1 MSGGYG
7 GAYGAICYGGVCSP
21 PVRGSGGVQM
31 LTLIAKEPLW
41 IGTGLIDDDLA
52 FKVDGIQA
60 VWTAIGGYWSLNFS
74 LRGNQDLV
82 EDWLENGLGRDI
94 TLYSPALIPIWEG
107 AVNQVSGN
115 IGAMSLGRGPLLDA
129 PNRVRTIYST
139 VDTSVTPPAVGV
151 REPTAWADNTD
162 AQAKN
167 GIIERVISVGGA
179 TATSA
184 AQIRDTRL
192 ADLKEPKSSETDNL
206 GSSTE
211 THVNIECLGYYHWFK
226 AFVFN
231 STTTG
236 LQSVDAKLQAVINA
250 DPNGIISTDSGNI
263 AANATEVGAWEN
275 NDPQAASIIKGLVAL
290 GDAANNRYV
299 LGVYRDRKVHYS
311 AAPTTPKFQRTLAD
325 PGQWLELFGSGGQ
338 LDPWDVE
345 PGEWTFY
352 TDLFT
357 GQSQPTVL
365 RTDPRYLF
373 IEQGTFDAPW
383 SLVMQ
388 GGEVNRGD
396 QLLAKLGLG
405 GTTA

>member
-1 MSGGYG
+1 
-7 GAYGAICYGGVCSP
+7 
-21 PVRGSGGVQM
+21 M
-31 LTLIAKEPLW
+31 LALIARDPLW
-41 IGTGLIDDDLA
+41 TGSDLVIDDDLA
-52 FKVDGIQA
+52 FKVDAIQA

-74 LRGNQDLV
+74 LRANQATI
-82 EDWLENGLGRDI
+82 EDWLESGLGRDI
-94 TLYSPALIPIWEG
+94 TLYSPTLLPIWEG

-115 IGAMSLGRGPLLDA
+115 IGAMSQGRGPLLDA
-129 PNRVRTIYST
+129 PNRVKTIYST
-139 VDTSVTPPAVGV
+139 VDTSVIPPAVGV
-151 REPTAWADNTD
+151 REDVAFANDTD
-162 AQAKN
+162 AQVRN

-179 TATSA
+179 TATTA

-192 ADLKEPKSSETDNL
+192 ADLAEPKSSETDNL
-206 GSSTE
+206 GSATE
-211 THVNIECLGYYHWFK
+211 THVNIECLGYVHWFK
-226 AFVFN
+226 TFVFN

-236 LQSVDAKLQAVINA
+236 DQDASAKLQAVITA
-250 DPNGIISTDSGNI
+250 DPNSLLSTDFANI
-263 AANATEVGAWEN
+263 ATNTTPVGAWEN
-275 NDPQAASIIKGLVAL
+275 SDRQAWSIIKGLVAL
-290 GDAANNRYV
+290 GDVSNNRYV
-299 LGVYRDRKVHYS
+299 LGVYRDRKIHYN
-311 AAPTTPKFQRTLAD
+311 AVPETPKFQRTLAD

-357 GQSQPTVL
+357 GRSQPAVL